1 MREVGDDAEARDG
14 ESVRLGCWPAAG
26 RHCDRGGTKLAASPA
41 PGVEGRTRSAVDA
54 LAELVRQW
62 DAALVGRADARRR
75 AERARRGA
83 ARRLTRALG
92 GLSLPRWRLLVEGRS
107 AIRMAADGR
116 DLHRA
121 LGNRSA
127 VLAAL
132 AELEAVDAASAAD
145 LAEADAALAAA
156 ASALLRYGPLATAAT
171 GWPLARLCRLTAA
184 HRPSGS

>member
-1 MREVGDDAEARDG
+1 MMPKRGTEKAFG
-14 ESVRLGCWPAAG
+14 WAAG
-26 RHCDRGGTKLAASPA
+26 PLRGDTAIGRGTKLAASPA

-62 DAALVGRADARRR
+62 DAALAGRADARRR
-75 AERARRGA
+75 TERARRGA

-92 GLSLPRWRLLVEGRS
+92 GLSLPRWRSLVDGRS
-107 AIRMAADGR
+107 AIRAATDGR
-116 DLHRA
+116 ELQRA
-121 LGNRSA
+121 LGNRPA

-132 AELEAVDAASAAD
+132 AELEAVDAACAAD

-184 HRPSGS
+184 HRRSGS